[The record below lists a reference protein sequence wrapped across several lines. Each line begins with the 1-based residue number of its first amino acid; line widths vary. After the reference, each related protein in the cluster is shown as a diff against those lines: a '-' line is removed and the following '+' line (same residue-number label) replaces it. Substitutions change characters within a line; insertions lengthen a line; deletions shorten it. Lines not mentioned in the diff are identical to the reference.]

1 MNEDDLNA
9 MEPLP
14 WYKRRRPWLLVAGF
28 AALAILA
35 QLLLQPA

>member
-14 WYKRRRPWLLVAGF
+14 WYRRARPWVL
-28 AALAILA
+28 ILGLPMLI
-35 QLLLQPA
+35 LLLLRVL